1 MVAAT
6 LAAVTLE
13 DATIT
18 GEELFALG
26 DIGSVELIDGRI
38 IPSSPTGGEHGRVE
52 SELAARLREFARQHK
67 LGWVVAGEAGIY
79 TRRNPDRVRGM
90 DVAFVSYARLPRLPA
105 GFLTVAPE
113 LVVEII
119 SPTDRW
125 SAMQTKIEEYLAIGV
140 ACVWVVDPAAHS
152 VRVYRA
158 SARMTRLENGDILRG
173 EGLLAG
179 LEISLAELFGEI
191 GDN

>member
-1 MVAAT
+1 M
-6 LAAVTLE
+6 
-13 DATIT
+13 
-18 GEELFALG
+18 
-26 DIGSVELIDGRI
+26 
-38 IPSSPTGGEHGRVE
+38 SPTGGEHGRVE
-52 SELAARLREFARQHK
+52 SELAALLREFVRQHK
-67 LGWVVAGEAGIY
+67 LGWVIAGEAGIY

-90 DVAFVSYARLPRLPA
+90 DVAFISYARLPRLPA

-125 SAMQTKIEEYLAIGV
+125 SDAQTKIEEYLAIGV
-140 ACVWVVDPAAHS
+140 DFIWVVDPAAHS

-158 SARMTRLENGDILRG
+158 GARITRLENGDMLRG

-179 LEISLAELFGEI
+179 LEISLAELFATE
-191 GDN
+191 

>member
-1 MVAAT
+1 MVATT
-6 LAAVTLE
+6 LEAVTLE
-13 DATIT
+13 AILT

-26 DIGSVELIDGRI
+26 DIGPAELIDGRI
-38 IPSSPTGGEHGRVE
+38 IPMSPTGGEHGRVE
-52 SELAARLREFARQHK
+52 TELAARLREFARQHK
-67 LGWVVAGEAGIY
+67 LGWVVAGEAGIF

-90 DVAFVSYARLPRLPA
+90 DVAFISYMRLPRLPA
-105 GFLTVAPE
+105 GFLTIAPE

-125 SAMQTKIEEYLAIGV
+125 IDVQTKIEEYLAIGV
-140 ACVWVVDPAAHS
+140 DCVWVVDPAAHS

-158 SARMTRLENGDILRG
+158 SARMTRLENGDMLRG

>member
-6 LAAVTLE
+6 LEA
-13 DATIT
+13 ATIT

-26 DIGSVELIDGRI
+26 DIGPAELIDGRI
-38 IPSSPTGGEHGRVE
+38 IPMSPTGGEHGRLE
-52 SELAARLREFARQHK
+52 SELAAVLREFVLAHK
-67 LGWVVAGEAGIY
+67 LGWVIAGEAGIY

-90 DVAFVSYARLPRLPA
+90 DVAFISFARLPRLPV

-125 SAMQTKIEEYLAIGV
+125 SDVQSKIEEYLAIGV
-140 ACVWVVDPAAHS
+140 DCVWVVDPAARS

-158 SARMTRLENGDILRG
+158 GARMIRLEHGDILRG
-173 EGLLAG
+173 EGLLTG
-179 LEISLAELFGEI
+179 LEIPLAELFATE
-191 GDN
+191 

>member
-1 MVAAT
+1 MVATT
-6 LAAVTLE
+6 LEAVTLE
-13 DATIT
+13 AILT

-26 DIGSVELIDGRI
+26 DIGPAELIDGRI
-38 IPSSPTGGEHGRVE
+38 IPMSPTGGEHGRVE
-52 SELAARLREFARQHK
+52 SELAALLREFVRQHK
-67 LGWVVAGEAGIY
+67 LGWVIAGEAGIY

-90 DVAFVSYARLPRLPA
+90 DVAFISYAQLPRLPA

-125 SAMQTKIEEYLAIGV
+125 SDVQTKIEEYLAIGV
-140 ACVWVVDPAAHS
+140 DFIWVVDPAAHS

-158 SARMTRLENGDILRG
+158 GARITRLENGDMLRG

-179 LEISLAELFGEI
+179 LEISLAELFATE
-191 GDN
+191 